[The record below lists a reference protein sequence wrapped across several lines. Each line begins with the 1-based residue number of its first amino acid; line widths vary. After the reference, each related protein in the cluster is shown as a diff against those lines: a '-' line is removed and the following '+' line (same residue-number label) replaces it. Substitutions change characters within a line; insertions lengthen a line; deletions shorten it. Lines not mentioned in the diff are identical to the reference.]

1 MQITV
6 CNLGPLRRAEIVMKP
21 LTVFVGKNN
30 TGKTWL
36 AYTIAGSLGRYSWSR
51 YLSAYLSGQTRQ
63 KYRPLDQLVR
73 RVAEQSSGFLDL
85 LDFAEEHAE
94 RFLNDLLLGVPE
106 WLPLF
111 LGSDHARFEEL
122 TLSIDIAAF
131 KPELLRRLLLASVS
145 DYIGGDKEDAPLKAL
160 KESGEARLYFYPGQ
174 NVSERLPRREIAGF
188 VNGIVFR
195 EILQAFWRNIS
206 YFPTE
211 RSSIIY
217 ERFISLPPSVRN
229 KRGHRTTDTR
239 GLLER
244 LLTALSEQQPRLVPV
259 PIADFVEIV
268 WRFHRQSS
276 LSLSQVED
284 QAAASRSPYLELG
297 ALLQEEILEGT
308 LDFTPAEAGTAR
320 EILFCPIPMAASPE
334 PTPRTEL
341 ELSVSS
347 SMVKELSSLA
357 LYLRYLARPGEL
369 LVIDEPE
376 MNLHPEAQVKMIEL
390 LAMLVNAGLQI
401 MITTHSTYMIDHLIN
416 LLAAARHP
424 QERHDE
430 LASLFFLQRKE
441 AFLAQNQ
448 VAVYHIRDDG
458 EAVNILD
465 EEGIIHWRTFSE
477 VTRLVERIHFE
488 VAD

>member
-6 CNLGPLRRAEIVMKP
+6 CNLGPLRRAEIIMKP

-36 AYTIAGSLGRYSWSR
+36 AYTIAGSLGRYSLGH
-51 YLSAYLSGQTRQ
+51 YLNAYLSGQTRER
-63 KYRPLDQLVR
+63 YPPLDGLVR
-73 RVAEQSSGFLDL
+73 RIAEQSEGVIDL
-85 LDFAEEHAE
+85 VAFADEHAE
-94 RFLNDLLLGVPE
+94 RFLNDLLAHVRQ
-106 WLPLF
+106 WLPVF
-111 LGSDHARFEEL
+111 LGSDHARFDQLAMRIE
-122 TLSIDIAAF
+122 IAAF
-131 KPELLRRLLLASVS
+131 KPELLRRLLQASLS
-145 DYIGGDKEDAPLKAL
+145 HYIGRDQEDAPLKAL

-174 NVSERLPRREIAGF
+174 NVSERLPRREIASF
-188 VNGIVFR
+188 VNGVVFR
-195 EILQAFWRNIS
+195 ELLRAFWHDIS

-217 ERFISLPPSVRN
+217 ERFISLPSSARN
-229 KRGHRTTDTR
+229 KRGSRTADAR

-244 LLTALSEQQPRLVPV
+244 LLAALSEQQPRLVPV
-259 PIADFVEIV
+259 PIANFVDIV

-276 LSLSQVED
+276 LS
-284 QAAASRSPYLELG
+284 QAQEQGDVSASRSRYLELA

-308 LDFTPAEAGTAR
+308 LDFSPVDAGTAR
-320 EILFCPIPMAASPE
+320 EILFSPTAVTATAASA
-334 PTPRTEL
+334 PRTEL

-357 LYLRYLARPGEL
+357 LYLRYLAYPGEL

-390 LAMLVNAGLQI
+390 LAMLVNAGLHI
-401 MITTHSTYMIDHLIN
+401 MMTTHSTYMIDHLIN

-424 QERHDE
+424 REQHDE
-430 LASLFFLQRKE
+430 LASLFLLRRKE
-441 AFLAQNQ
+441 AFLAQDR

-458 EAVNILD
+458 EATSILD

-477 VTRLVERIHFE
+477 VTRLVERIHFAL
-488 VAD
+488 AD

>member
-6 CNLGPLRRAEIVMKP
+6 YNLGPLRQAEIALKP

-36 AYTIAGSLGRYSWSR
+36 AYTIAGALGRYSWGH
-51 YLSAYLSGQTRQ
+51 YLNAYLSGQTRE
-63 KYRPLDQLVR
+63 KYRPLDSLVR
-73 RVAEQSSGFLDL
+73 RIAEQSEGVIDL
-85 LDFAEEHAE
+85 VTFADEHAE
-94 RFLNDLLLGVPE
+94 RFLNDLLARVRE

-111 LGSDHARFEEL
+111 LGSDHARFDEL
-122 TLSIDIAAF
+122 VMRIDIAAF
-131 KPELLRRLLLASVS
+131 KPELLRRLLQTSIS
-145 DYIGGDKEDAPLKAL
+145 DHIGRDQEDAPLKAL

-174 NVSERLPRREIAGF
+174 NVSERLPRREIASF
-188 VNGIVFR
+188 VNGIIFR
-195 EILQAFWRNIS
+195 EILRAFWQDIS

-217 ERFISLPPSVRN
+217 ERFISLPPSARN
-229 KRGHRTTDTR
+229 KRGNRTADAL

-244 LLTALSEQQPRLVPV
+244 LLAALSEQPPRLVPM
-259 PIADFVEIV
+259 PIAAFVDIV

-276 LSLSQVED
+276 LSLTQEPDRVS
-284 QAAASRSPYLELG
+284 ASRSRYLEL
-297 ALLQEEILEGT
+297 ATLLQEEILEGT
-308 LDFTPAEAGTAR
+308 LDFRPVEAGTTR
-320 EILFCPIPMAASPE
+320 EILFSPAAVATASAPG
-334 PTPRTEL
+334 PRPEL

-357 LYLRYLARPGEL
+357 LYLRYLAHPGEL

-376 MNLHPEAQVKMIEL
+376 MNLHPEAQVKLIEL
-390 LAMLVNAGLQI
+390 LAMLVNAGLHI
-401 MITTHSTYMIDHLIN
+401 MMTTHSTYMIDHLIN

-424 QERHDE
+424 RERHDE
-430 LASLFFLQRKE
+430 LASLFLLRRKE
-441 AFLAQNQ
+441 AFLSQER

-458 EAVNILD
+458 EAANILD

-477 VTRLVERIHFE
+477 VTRLVERIHFAL
-488 VAD
+488 AD